1 MGAVLRVGISVRVVL
16 AVVALAIAGMPH
28 AAHAR
33 VDVTVFAAA
42 SLQEA
47 LDELAR
53 RFEKSSNRSI
63 VVSYAGSSMLARQI
77 DRGAPAD
84 LFISADLDWMDY
96 LAARG
101 RIRVETRRNL
111 VAGRL
116 VLIAPAG
123 SAVRLDITA
132 GFPLAQA
139 LGSGRLAMADT
150 DYVPAGKYGRAALEA
165 LGVWQSVAAR
175 VVRAENVRSALAF
188 VARGEAPLGIVYRT
202 DAMAEPKVK
211 IVGDFPRHLHPP
223 IVYPAALVAGRRTAA
238 AAEVLHYLAS
248 PEARAVWQRH
258 GFDTE
263 T

>member
-1 MGAVLRVGISVRVVL
+1 MSIVTAMLR
-16 AVVALAIAGMPH
+16 ALAAVAAFAAAAMPH
-28 AAHAR
+28 TVEAR
-33 VDVTVFAAA
+33 ATVTVFAAA

-53 RFEKSSNRSI
+53 RFEKSRGKKI

-77 DRGAPAD
+77 ERGAPAD

-96 LAARG
+96 LAGKRL
-101 RIRVETRRNL
+101 IRPESRATLLTNS
-111 VAGRL
+111 L

-123 SAVRLDITA
+123 SALKLGIA
-132 GFPLAQA
+132 PGFGLARA

-175 VVRAENVRSALAF
+175 VVRGENVRAALAF

-202 DAMAEPKVK
+202 DALAEPRVR
-211 IVGDFPRHLHPP
+211 IVAEFPQSLHPA
-223 IVYPAALVAGRRTAA
+223 IVYPAALVTGRNSPD
-238 AAEVLHYLAS
+238 AAEFLRYLQS
-248 PEARAVWQRH
+248 PEARAIWQRH
-258 GFDTE
+258 GFGTGM
-263 T
+263 